1 MISRIIKPQ
10 IIKRLCHYSRETN
23 YSRMLDKLNIV
34 EINSNLTAEKI
45 AKLEKTTSEILLIS
59 TYNYVFTFMIIPVTI
74 LFTI

>member
-1 MISRIIKPQ
+1 
-10 IIKRLCHYSRETN
+10 
-23 YSRMLDKLNIV
+23 MLDKLNNV